1 MIFQRLIYIIFI
13 AFFFSCTSR
22 TIYKKPKN
30 LISKEQMIDLWTDIY
45 IANAAK
51 TVKNNKL
58 ELKIN
63 YMPLV
68 YKKYNI
74 DSARFMESN
83 IYYTS
88 KIEDYEKMFNEVLV
102 RIKKIKEPYEIEEVK
117 IEEEILILKP
127 DSLLKNQILKKGKLK
142 IKKPVKN

>member
-1 MIFQRLIYIIFI
+1 MIFRRLIHIII
-13 AFFFSCTSR
+13 IVLLFSCTSR
-22 TIYKKPKN
+22 TIYKEPKN
-30 LISKEQMIDLWTDIY
+30 LIPKEQMIDLWTDIY

-58 ELKIN
+58 ERKIN

-68 YKKYNI
+68 YKKYTI

-88 KIEDYEKMFNEVLV
+88 KIEDYEKMFNEVLE
-102 RIKKIKEPYEIEEVK
+102 RIKKIKKPYEKKEIENDEDIPFFK
-117 IEEEILILKP
+117 S
-127 DSLLKNQILKKGKLK
+127 DSLLKNRILKKGKLQF
-142 IKKPVKN
+142 KKPVKN

>member
-1 MIFQRLIYIIFI
+1 MIFRRFIHIILITLFV
-13 AFFFSCTSR
+13 SCTSR
-22 TIYKKPKN
+22 TIYKEPKN
-30 LISKEQMIDLWTDIY
+30 LIPKEQMIDLWTDIY

-58 ELKIN
+58 ERKIN

-102 RIKKIKEPYEIEEVK
+102 RIKKIKEPYEIEEIK
-117 IEEEILILKP
+117 IDEDLPSPKL
-127 DSLLKNQILKKGKLK
+127 DTLLKKPRIRKGKLRNTK
-142 IKKPVKN
+142 PIKN